1 MSNKSLDF
9 FLEEPQLSLRHSKA
23 IPTEEMYRFIP
34 PEDEIINID
43 KSDPSKNYRYIFN
56 GQPKT
61 QFEKEKLSEFLE
73 YESKQG
79 KLNYPKNWLES
90 DTMRLLQASEY
101 DMKKTY
107 TTINENIQWINSIP
121 QSINNKIITLLN
133 SGFMYVYGRDHHFR
147 PIIIVSIKMVK
158 NVIHQKYSFEEINES
173 IVYLMNYIIKYILV
187 PGQIENWIVFVDFE
201 DVGLSDIGDFK
212 KILSTLSRQRGR
224 VFKNYFVNIGG
235 FIKMSVNAV
244 VKMFSSVSRKLV
256 ILGHDELKKAQEII
270 SPENLEKKYGGL
282 GPDIVPGGNN
292 LFPPIM
298 PSSNFTLSGEK
309 LNIVSPEAYKEMC
322 LNSNP
327 HKPFVICPKYQE
339 IWDKEKEMKLQKE
352 KEKEKEKE
360 NNKNLM
366 QEEIIIK
373 SNNEIN
379 ENKSTG
385 QNNFERKSKIYEN
398 RRINKN
404 RNSLKNNANEIKD
417 FLSQFEGYN
426 MLENYEERKYPVPSA
441 INLKEVNLFFNR
453 IKENQKFY
461 KFE

>member
-1 MSNKSLDF
+1 MSEKSLDF
-9 FLEEPQLSLRHSKA
+9 FLEEPHLSLRHNKA

-34 PEDEIINID
+34 PKEEIINID
-43 KSDPSKNYRYIFN
+43 NSDPSKNYRYIFN

-61 QFEKEKLSEFLE
+61 QFEKEKLSEFLD
-73 YESKQG
+73 YESKKG
-79 KLNYPKNWLES
+79 KLNYPQNWIES

-101 DMKKTY
+101 DIKKTY
-107 TTINENIQWINSIP
+107 TTISENIQWLNSIP
-121 QSINNKIITLLN
+121 KSINIKIISLLN

-158 NVIHQKYSFEEINES
+158 NVISQKYSFEEINDS
-173 IVYLMNYIIKYILV
+173 IVYLMNYIIKYILI

-201 DVGLSDIGDFK
+201 DVGISDIGDFK
-212 KILSTLSRQRGR
+212 KILSTLSKQRGR
-224 VFKNYFVNIGG
+224 VYKNYFVNIGG
-235 FIKMSVNAV
+235 FIKMSVNTV

-256 ILGHDELKKAQEII
+256 ILGHDELKKAQELI

-282 GPDIVPGGNN
+282 APDIVPGGNN

-298 PSSNFTLSGEK
+298 PSSNFALSGEK

-327 HKPFVICPKYQE
+327 YKPFVICPKYQE
-339 IWDKEKEMKLQKE
+339 IWDKEKEMELQKE
-352 KEKEKEKE
+352 KEK
-360 NNKNLM
+360 NKNM
-366 QEEIIIK
+366 IQEELIK
-373 SNNEIN
+373 KSYNDIN
-379 ENKSTG
+379 ENKSIG
-385 QNNFERKSKIYEN
+385 QNSNFERKSKVYEN
-398 RRINKN
+398 KRISKN

-441 INLKEVNLFFNR
+441 INLKEINLFFNR
-453 IKENQKFY
+453 VKENQKFY

>member
-1 MSNKSLDF
+1 MSEKSLDF
-9 FLEEPQLSLRHSKA
+9 FLEEPHLSLRHSKA
-23 IPTEEMYRFIP
+23 VPTEEMYRFIP
-34 PEDEIINID
+34 PEEEIINID
-43 KSDPSKNYRYIFN
+43 KSDPSKSYRYIFN

-61 QFEKEKLSEFLE
+61 QFEKEKLSEYLE
-73 YESKQG
+73 YESNKG

-101 DMKKTY
+101 DIKKTY
-107 TTINENIQWINSIP
+107 TTINENIQWLNSIP
-121 QSINNKIITLLN
+121 KTINDKIITLLN

-147 PIIIVSIKMVK
+147 PVIIVPIK
-158 NVIHQKYSFEEINES
+158 NVKTAISKKFSFDDINEA
-173 IVYLMNYIIKYILV
+173 IIYLMNYIIKYILI

-201 DVGLSDIGDFK
+201 DVGISDIGEFK
-212 KILSTLSRQRGR
+212 KILSTLSKQRGR

-235 FIKMSVNAV
+235 FIKMSVNAA

-256 ILGHDELKKAQEII
+256 ILSHNDLKKAQELI

-282 GPDIVPGGNN
+282 APDIVPGGNN

-298 PSSNFTLSGEK
+298 PSSNFALSGEK

-339 IWDKEKEMKLQKE
+339 IWDKEKEMELQKE

-360 NNKNLM
+360 KNKNM
-366 QEEIIIK
+366 IQEEIIKK
-373 SNNEIN
+373 SNNNIN
-379 ENKSTG
+379 ENKNMG
-385 QNNFERKSKIYEN
+385 QNNYERKPKVFEN
-398 RRINKN
+398 RRISKN
-404 RNSLKNNANEIKD
+404 RNSLKNNANEIAE

-441 INLKEVNLFFNR
+441 INLKEINLFFNKV
-453 IKENQKFY
+453 KENQKFY

>member
-1 MSNKSLDF
+1 MSEKSLDF
-9 FLEEPQLSLRHSKA
+9 FLEEPHLSLRHNKA

-34 PEDEIINID
+34 PKEEIINID
-43 KSDPSKNYRYIFN
+43 NSDPSKNYRYIFN

-61 QFEKEKLSEFLE
+61 QFEKEKLSEFLD
-73 YESKQG
+73 YESKKG
-79 KLNYPKNWLES
+79 KLNYPQNWIES

-101 DMKKTY
+101 DIKKTY
-107 TTINENIQWINSIP
+107 TTINENIQWLNSIP
-121 QSINNKIITLLN
+121 KSINIKIISLLN

-158 NVIHQKYSFEEINES
+158 NVISQKYSFEEINDS
-173 IVYLMNYIIKYILV
+173 IVYLMNYIIKYILI

-201 DVGLSDIGDFK
+201 DVGISDIGDFK
-212 KILSTLSRQRGR
+212 KILSTLSKQRGR
-224 VFKNYFVNIGG
+224 VYKNYFVNIGG
-235 FIKMSVNAV
+235 FIKMSVNTV

-256 ILGHDELKKAQEII
+256 ILGHDELKKAQELI

-282 GPDIVPGGNN
+282 APDIVPGGNN

-298 PSSNFTLSGEK
+298 PSSNFALSGEK

-327 HKPFVICPKYQE
+327 YKPFVICPKYQE
-339 IWDKEKEMKLQKE
+339 IWDKEKEMELQKE
-352 KEKEKEKE
+352 KEK
-360 NNKNLM
+360 NKNM
-366 QEEIIIK
+366 IQEELIK
-373 SNNEIN
+373 KNYNDIN
-379 ENKSTG
+379 ENKSIG
-385 QNNFERKSKIYEN
+385 QNSNFERKSKVYEN
-398 RRINKN
+398 KRISKN

-441 INLKEVNLFFNR
+441 INLKEINLFFNR
-453 IKENQKFY
+453 VKENQKFY

>member
-1 MSNKSLDF
+1 MSEKSLDF
-9 FLEEPQLSLRHSKA
+9 FLEEPHLSLRHNKA

-34 PEDEIINID
+34 PKEEIINID
-43 KSDPSKNYRYIFN
+43 NSDPSKNYRYIFN

-61 QFEKEKLSEFLE
+61 QFEKEKLSEFLD
-73 YESKQG
+73 YESKKG
-79 KLNYPKNWLES
+79 KLNYPQNWIES

-101 DMKKTY
+101 DIKKTY
-107 TTINENIQWINSIP
+107 TTINENIQWLNSIP
-121 QSINNKIITLLN
+121 KSINIKIISLLN

-158 NVIHQKYSFEEINES
+158 NVISQKYSFEEINDS
-173 IVYLMNYIIKYILV
+173 IVYLMNYIIKYILI

-201 DVGLSDIGDFK
+201 DVGISDIGDFK
-212 KILSTLSRQRGR
+212 KILSTLSKQRGR
-224 VFKNYFVNIGG
+224 VYKNYFVNIGG
-235 FIKMSVNAV
+235 FIKMSVNTV

-256 ILGHDELKKAQEII
+256 ILGHDELKKAQELI

-282 GPDIVPGGNN
+282 APDIVPGGNN

-298 PSSNFTLSGEK
+298 PSSNFALSGEK
-309 LNIVSPEAYKEMC
+309 LNIVSPEDYKEMC

-327 HKPFVICPKYQE
+327 YKPFVICPKYQE
-339 IWDKEKEMKLQKE
+339 IWDKEKEMELQKE
-352 KEKEKEKE
+352 KEK
-360 NNKNLM
+360 NKNM
-366 QEEIIIK
+366 IQEELIK
-373 SNNEIN
+373 KSYNDIN
-379 ENKSTG
+379 ENKSIG
-385 QNNFERKSKIYEN
+385 QNSNFERKSKVYEN
-398 RRINKN
+398 KRISKN

-441 INLKEVNLFFNR
+441 INLKEINLFFNR
-453 IKENQKFY
+453 VKENQKFY

>member
-1 MSNKSLDF
+1 MSEKSLDF
-9 FLEEPQLSLRHSKA
+9 FLEEPHLSLRHNKA

-34 PEDEIINID
+34 PKEEIINID
-43 KSDPSKNYRYIFN
+43 NSDPSKNYRYIFN

-61 QFEKEKLSEFLE
+61 QFEKEKLSEFLD
-73 YESKQG
+73 YESKKG
-79 KLNYPKNWLES
+79 KLNYPQNWIES

-101 DMKKTY
+101 DIKKTY
-107 TTINENIQWINSIP
+107 TTISENIQWLNSIP
-121 QSINNKIITLLN
+121 KSINIKIISLLN

-158 NVIHQKYSFEEINES
+158 NVISQKYSFEEINDS
-173 IVYLMNYIIKYILV
+173 IVYLMNYIIKYILI

-201 DVGLSDIGDFK
+201 DVGISDIGDFK
-212 KILSTLSRQRGR
+212 KILSTLSKQRGR
-224 VFKNYFVNIGG
+224 VYKNYFVNIGG
-235 FIKMSVNAV
+235 FIKMSVNTV

-256 ILGHDELKKAQEII
+256 ILGHDELKKAQELI

-282 GPDIVPGGNN
+282 APDIVPGGNN

-298 PSSNFTLSGEK
+298 PSSNFALSGEK

-327 HKPFVICPKYQE
+327 CKPFVICPKYQE
-339 IWDKEKEMKLQKE
+339 IWDKEKEMELQKE
-352 KEKEKEKE
+352 KEK
-360 NNKNLM
+360 NKNM
-366 QEEIIIK
+366 IQEELIK
-373 SNNEIN
+373 KSYNDIN
-379 ENKSTG
+379 ENKSIG
-385 QNNFERKSKIYEN
+385 QNSNFERKSKVYEN
-398 RRINKN
+398 KRISKN

-441 INLKEVNLFFNR
+441 INLKEINLFFNR
-453 IKENQKFY
+453 VKENQKFY

>member
-9 FLEEPQLSLRHSKA
+9 FLEEPQLSLRHNKA

-61 QFEKEKLSEFLE
+61 KFEEEKLSEFLE

-79 KLNYPKNWLES
+79 KLNYPQNWLES
-90 DTMRLLQASEY
+90 DTMRLLQASDY
-101 DMKKTY
+101 DIKKTY
-107 TTINENIQWINSIP
+107 TTINENIQWLNSIP

-339 IWDKEKEMKLQKE
+339 IWDKEKEMKLQEEME
-352 KEKEKEKE
+352 KERI
-360 NNKNLM
+360 KNIK

-373 SNNEIN
+373 NNNEIN

-385 QNNFERKSKIYEN
+385 QNTFERKSKIYEN
-398 RRINKN
+398 RRISKN

-426 MLENYEERKYPVPSA
+426 MLENYEERKYPVPSS